1 MTDNPI
7 GDVQPG
13 VFPAILTET
22 HADHS
27 TRPFWDAARQ
37 DRLIAPR
44 CTHCG
49 TFRLPPEAFCF
60 ACRRRDV
67 EWVELPGTGTVY
79 SRIIVRHPLHPG
91 LGTVVPYVTAV
102 IELDG
107 TQGAGARM
115 LANII
120 ECVPETVA
128 IGDRVEI
135 VFDHVNE
142 EMSVPRFRPAER
154 HGSAGEA
161 GMGI

>member
-1 MTDNPI
+1 MTDNPF

-27 TRPFWDAARQ
+27 TQPFWDAAKQ
-37 DRLIAPR
+37 DRLVVPR
-44 CTHCG
+44 CTNCG

-60 ACRRRDV
+60 VCRHREM

-91 LGTVVPYVTAV
+91 LAPVVPYVSGV
-102 IELDG
+102 VELDG

-115 LANII
+115 LVNII
-120 ECVPETVA
+120 DCDPETVA

-135 VFDHVNE
+135 VFEHVNE
-142 EMSVPRFRPAER
+142 EMSVPRFRPLER
-154 HGSAGEA
+154 PFQADEDST
-161 GMGI
+161 